1 MLRILDSHT
10 LWTLDIRTVVFLVN
24 SVDVRL
30 NFTERDVIDAL
41 NILYDN
47 NRDEEVDFDEFLYQL
62 ALLSKVR
69 LASSILS

>member
-1 MLRILDSHT
+1 
-10 LWTLDIRTVVFLVN
+10 
-24 SVDVRL
+24 VRL

>member
-1 MLRILDSHT
+1 M
-10 LWTLDIRTVVFLVN
+10 FLVN

>member
-1 MLRILDSHT
+1 LLRILDSHT

>member
-1 MLRILDSHT
+1 
-10 LWTLDIRTVVFLVN
+10 VFLVN

>member
-1 MLRILDSHT
+1 M
-10 LWTLDIRTVVFLVN
+10 FLVN

-69 LASSILS
+69 LASSILSWDH